1 MAKLSKARPGERLQI
16 RGRPISFSYWPTY
29 RTSRRYGLHS
39 HVYSTNPWALIHASV
54 RKSCPSI
61 SREEALSSI
70 EQAEYFFR
78 NAVGAREWAA
88 KPLPLYY
95 SFMNIAKAFALTRS
109 VRSTFNQAQHGL
121 SERLSP
127 GGTELVD
134 AFLDAHPS
142 PGTVGLNVFDD
153 FRVALG
159 ATPLTKKHSFP
170 LIHLLP
176 QIVPG
181 HRLWCDATGE
191 DERFFAMESVPLLQS
206 KSSKEIW
213 AVVRMFHDDLE
224 RVGKTHKDF
233 LAQTRLATV
242 TRETDGELSDGRQV
256 IRFEQ
261 TIPVAYTGRAADK
274 VAELVAA
281 FRSLVWST
289 VTTSRP
295 FRRYY
300 LYASPVSEH
309 PHLLPQV
316 ASIYAIAF
324 YLGSITRYRPQ
335 HFSRIL
341 AGAFGEFVQE
351 FLSSQPSQFV
361 YLMASDF
368 SKRDVARAP
377 LA

>member
-1 MAKLSKARPGERLQI
+1 
-16 RGRPISFSYWPTY
+16 
-29 RTSRRYGLHS
+29 
-39 HVYSTNPWALIHASV
+39 
-54 RKSCPSI
+54 
-61 SREEALSSI
+61 
-70 EQAEYFFR
+70 
-78 NAVGAREWAA
+78 
-88 KPLPLYY
+88 
-95 SFMNIAKAFALTRS
+95 MNLAKAFALTRS
-109 VRSTFNQAQHGL
+109 VRTTFDQAQHGL
-121 SERLSP
+121 AETLAP

-134 AFLDAHPS
+134 AVLYAYAS
-142 PGTVGLNVFDD
+142 PGTKGLNLFDD

-159 ATPLTKKHSFP
+159 AVPLARKHSYP
-170 LIHLLP
+170 LVHLLP

-181 HRLWCDATGE
+181 HRLWCDATGS
-191 DERFFAMESVPLLQS
+191 DERFFALETVPLLQS
-206 KSSKEIW
+206 KKTKEIW
-213 AVVRMFHDDLE
+213 AVIRLFHDDLA

-233 LAQTRLATV
+233 LVQTRLAAV
-242 TRETDGELSDGRQV
+242 TRETDGEEVEGRQI

-261 TIPVAYTGRAADK
+261 SAPVMYTGRAADK
-274 VAELVAA
+274 VAELVSK
-281 FRSLVWST
+281 FRALIWST
-289 VTTSRP
+289 VTTNRP

-300 LYASPVSEH
+300 LYACPVGEH
-309 PHLLPQV
+309 PSLLPQV

-368 SKRDVARAP
+368 ARRDVARAP